1 MRNLFVLFFI
11 FMLFGCG
18 YRPLA
23 YFGKEM
29 FGNSVYVE
37 VIINPKFPKSGVLAK
52 DTLNKA
58 LLSRFH
64 IDIASKQ
71 EAQSKI
77 IMDLRKI
84 DFTSIAQD
92 DQGFTTHY
100 KITVDIDFKYTSI
113 YGENYVITS
122 SGSSDY
128 ASTENMT
135 SIATEKSQ
143 LDAINLAVEQ
153 AINKFVSKTFYQGA
167 TYLKK
172 NKHESN

>member
-1 MRNLFVLFFI
+1 MRKLFTLVLLFF
-11 FMLFGCG
+11 LVGCG

-23 YFGKEM
+23 HFAREIFG
-29 FGNSVYVE
+29 GSIYVE
-37 VIINPKFPKSGVLAK
+37 IVINPKYPKSGVLAK

-58 LLSRFH
+58 FLSRFH
-64 IDIASKQ
+64 LEVAPKE

-77 IMDLRKI
+77 LMDLKNI

-100 KITVDIDFKYTSI
+100 RITVDIDFKYRSI
-113 YGENYVITS
+113 YGQDYNVTT

-128 ASTENMT
+128 ASTANMT
-135 SIATEKSQ
+135 SIATEKAQ

-153 AINKFVSKTFYQGA
+153 AINKFVSQTFYQGA
-167 TYLKK
+167 THLKK
-172 NKHESN
+172 IRNETR

>member
-1 MRNLFVLFFI
+1 MRVIFGFLFCFLLI
-11 FMLFGCG
+11 GCG

-23 YFGKEM
+23 HFGKEI
-29 FGNSVYVE
+29 FGRSVYVE
-37 VIINPKFPKSGVLAK
+37 IVINPKFPKSGVLAK

-58 LLSRFH
+58 FLSRFH
-64 IDIASKQ
+64 LEIAPKQ

-77 IMDLRKI
+77 RMDLKNI

-100 KITVDIDFKYTSI
+100 KITVDIDFKYKSI
-113 YGENYVITS
+113 YGEEYSVTT

-128 ASTENMT
+128 ASTANMT

-153 AINKFVSKTFYQGA
+153 AINKFVSQTFYQGA

-172 NKHESN
+172 KKNESH

>member
-1 MRNLFVLFFI
+1 MKKLLALVLVLFLI
-11 FMLFGCG
+11 GCG

-23 YFGKEM
+23 HFAREIFGK
-29 FGNSVYVE
+29 SIYVE
-37 VIINPKFPKSGVLAK
+37 IIIDPKFPKSGVLAK
-52 DTLNKA
+52 DILNKA
-58 LLSRFH
+58 FLSRFH
-64 IDIASKQ
+64 LDVTPKDK
-71 EAQSKI
+71 AQSKI
-77 IMDLRKI
+77 LMDLKSI

-100 KITVDIDFKYTSI
+100 KITVDIDFKYKSI
-113 YGENYVITS
+113 YGEEYNVST

-128 ASTENMT
+128 ASTANMT

-153 AINKFVSKTFYQGA
+153 AINKFVSQTFYQGA

-172 NKHESN
+172 KINASH